1 MGAHLQQIC
10 HCAASPAVAGSASCL
25 AGVARCL
32 QRRSP
37 APAARAVASGSPG
50 RSLRAAV
57 WQGTSDAGDVEAN
70 LRRVAEVVSKARDQG
85 VELVLFPELFAS
97 GYDCDSTQ
105 LRAAARAQG
114 GASMR
119 LVASLARDSGVC
131 VALPYAETEHEAPT
145 GGAVAAAPIYNSCAV
160 FDASGRLALNYRKV
174 NLWGPWE
181 QASFVRGSSEQLR
194 CADVALASGRSVR
207 CGAMICYDAGL
218 DDSDPPTH
226 TTLPNRKDLMD
237 VGHMGSCVV
246 FFGSLRGRIEART

>member
-37 APAARAVASGSPG
+37 AP
-50 RSLRAAV
+50 
-57 WQGTSDAGDVEAN
+57 
-70 LRRVAEVVSKARDQG
+70 
-85 VELVLFPELFAS
+85 
-97 GYDCDSTQ
+97 
-105 LRAAARAQG
+105 AARAQG